1 MGLVYTEITLKN
13 ADDIAVADRGFI
25 KDSEIRKITVKAMVD
40 TGAWTLA
47 INDAVRQQLGLRI
60 LGKEPGSLADGT
72 VGSYDMAGPVEIHWK
87 NRRTTCEALV
97 LPNAKDI
104 LLGAIP
110 MEALDLIVHPQKEE
124 VTGAHGD
131 TPMHKV

>member
-1 MGLVYTEITLKN
+1 MANITAITLKN
-13 ADDIAVADRGFI
+13 ADDIAVADRGYI
-25 KDSEIRKITVKAMVD
+25 KDSEIRKTTVKAMVD

-47 INDAVRQQLGLRI
+47 INEAVRQQLGLDIVGR
-60 LGKEPGSLADGT
+60 EPGNLADGT
-72 VGSYDMAGPVEIHWK
+72 SAKYDMAGPVEVHWK
-87 NRRTTCEALV
+87 NRRTTCEAIV